1 MFAFQCKMIPVE
13 QNLYFL
19 TDILQRY
26 YAVIMHFCHDT
37 IRIWAL
43 YHMLLGI
50 VPYAFGHA
58 TICIL
63 GTLPYTFKDSTMFYM
78 IQQIILKVLI
88 TLLMLVLSKAASISS
103 KTKNGAG

>member
-1 MFAFQCKMIPVE
+1 
-13 QNLYFL
+13 
-19 TDILQRY
+19 
-26 YAVIMHFCHDT
+26 
-37 IRIWAL
+37 
-43 YHMLLGI
+43 MLLGM

-103 KTKNGAG
+103 KTKNGAGWQLKTINITFHQTTLKNSEN